1 MYATVTLRLSV
12 VKGRS
17 IKGPE
22 FMTRAPTTSKAGGM
36 GYYAT
41 SGDGPDLG
49 ENVRNAVS
57 RMVDYLMAERGL
69 SQIEAYVLCSAA
81 GDVKVPVPVLGEG
94 HSGLVMFSMPLS
106 VFVG

>member
-1 MYATVTLRLSV
+1 MTLRLSV
-12 VKGRS
+12 VKERS

-22 FMTRAPTTSKAGGM
+22 FMTQAPTTSKAGGM

-81 GDVKVPVPVLGEG
+81 GDLKVPVPVPVLGEG
-94 HSGLVMFSMPLS
+94 HSGLVTFSMPLS